1 MLYSNINV
9 TKKSGGFFSEAGLPT
24 PSCSGSSPA
33 SESSKPSKRSR
44 RARAAKACGWFSVAM
59 SGGYRNR
66 WDDLTKNFVNGW
78 LRMTSPRTWN
88 DLTQIDARHLRSKI
102 SMKHSQLGKEVTW
115 KGNRPPWTSQF
126 LRRWSCRLANWCR
139 LGLSEFQDQANF
151 IICYNKSP

>member
-1 MLYSNINV
+1 MWQRKVEDFSRKQG
-9 TKKSGGFFSEAGLPT
+9 TK

-33 SESSKPSKRSR
+33 SKSSKPSKRSR

-59 SGGYRNR
+59 SGRYRNR

-88 DLTQIDARHLRSKI
+88 DFTQIDARHLRSKI
-102 SMKHSQLGKEVTW
+102 SMKHSQLGIEVTW

-126 LRRWSCRLANWCR
+126 LRRWSCRLTNWCR

-151 IICYNKSP
+151 IICYNKPP